1 MSPRGHSADDVAR
14 AALRLLDDHG
24 LPDLTMRRL
33 ATALEVQPS
42 ALYWHFPNKQSL
54 LAELSDRIVGRI
66 VDRAASGS
74 AVDLLVEA
82 HALRNALLA
91 YRDGAEVVSSTL
103 ALGLGSSL
111 AHDRLASAVSA
122 TGADAETARRVAT
135 TVLHYVL
142 GFAWHEQQR
151 LHYDSVGVRVG
162 GVGTSGAGSGGA
174 AGVGGPGAAGG
185 VVGGDAADGI
195 PAAAVVGGGAADGIP
210 AAEGDPAGLASDDF
224 AFGLALIA
232 DGLRAR
238 GRV

>member
-1 MSPRGHSADDVAR
+1 MAPRGHSADDVAR

-54 LAELSDRIVGRI
+54 LAELSDRIVGRM
-66 VDRAASGS
+66 ASGP

-82 HALRNALLA
+82 HALRDALLA

-111 AHDRLASAVSA
+111 AHDRLASAVAA

-162 GVGTSGAGSGGA
+162 G
-174 AGVGGPGAAGG
+174 GAAGG
-185 VVGGDAADGI
+185 VEGDS
-195 PAAAVVGGGAADGIP
+195 AADGIP